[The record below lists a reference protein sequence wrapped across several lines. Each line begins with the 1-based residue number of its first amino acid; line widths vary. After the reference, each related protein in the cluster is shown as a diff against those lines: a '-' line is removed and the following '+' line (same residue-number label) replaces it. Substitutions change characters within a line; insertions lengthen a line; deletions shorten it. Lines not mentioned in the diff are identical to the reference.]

1 MKLGYVVLAF
11 IAGASLGI
19 EGGIAGP
26 LGQRIGEIETA
37 LFIFSFGFI
46 SLLGIVL
53 LTGKGDLSQTFKVTK
68 WKLSG
73 GLFGTFYNLML
84 VISVPVVGVSISIVA
99 ALIGQIIASTV
110 IEHKGWLEVKKIK
123 FNKNKAIALLLLLTA
138 LYFVN

>member
-1 MKLGYVVLAF
+1 MKFIYAGLAL
-11 IAGASLGI
+11 IAGVSLGI
-19 EGGIAGP
+19 EGGLAGP
-26 LGQRIGEIETA
+26 LGQRIGELETA

-53 LTGKGDLSQTFKVTK
+53 LTGKGDLSQTFKVSK

-84 VISVPVVGVSISIVA
+84 IVSVPIVGVSIVVLA
-99 ALIGQIIASTV
+99 ALIGQMATSTV
-110 IEHKGWLEVKKIK
+110 IEHKGWLEVKQIR
-123 FNKNKAIALLLLLTA
+123 FDKNKAIALLLLLAA